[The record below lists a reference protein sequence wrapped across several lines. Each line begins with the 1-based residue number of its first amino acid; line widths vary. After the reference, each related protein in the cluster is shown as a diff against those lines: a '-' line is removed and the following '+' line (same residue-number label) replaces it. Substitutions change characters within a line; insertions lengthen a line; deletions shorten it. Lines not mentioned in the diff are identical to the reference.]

1 MFEVR
6 KAVMKRKEGLRSLVS
21 RSSGMGPRVPGFEV
35 SSIIYHPGDPGC
47 DVITLCL
54 SFPTCEMGHTLWD
67 LGRIKRV
74 HMKKTSD
81 QCLAHTVSVQ

>member
-21 RSSGMGPRVPGFEV
+21 RSSGMGPRLPGFEV

-47 DVITLCL
+47 DVITVCL

-67 LGRIKRV
+67 LGRIKGV